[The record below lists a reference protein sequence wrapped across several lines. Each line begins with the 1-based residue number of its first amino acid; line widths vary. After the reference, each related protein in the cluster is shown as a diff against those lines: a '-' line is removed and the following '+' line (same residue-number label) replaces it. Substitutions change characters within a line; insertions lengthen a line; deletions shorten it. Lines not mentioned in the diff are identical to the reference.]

1 MANDQKQIQ
10 IGYLIEA
17 IDACNYQIK
26 VNFFD
31 NNKKLLKEL
40 SKTIPINDFNQSL
53 IYTEAE
59 HKIKKDAE
67 EIVKQS
73 MYKSII
79 NIFEEDIKITSTLLK
94 LSS

>member
-1 MANDQKQIQ
+1 MGNDQKQIH
-10 IGYLIEA
+10 IGYVIEA
-17 IDACNYQIK
+17 IDATNYRIK

-31 NNKKLLKEL
+31 DNKNLLKEL
-40 SKTIPINDFNQSL
+40 SKTIPMNDFNESL

-79 NIFEEDIKITSTLLK
+79 NIFEQDIRITSSLLK